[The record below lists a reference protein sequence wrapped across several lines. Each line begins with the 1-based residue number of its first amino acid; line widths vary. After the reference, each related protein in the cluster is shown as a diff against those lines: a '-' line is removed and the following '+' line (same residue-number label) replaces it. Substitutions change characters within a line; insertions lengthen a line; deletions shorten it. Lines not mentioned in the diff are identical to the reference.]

1 MSGTLE
7 RSRTE
12 ETAMTTPTATRPLP
26 GLPPAPRRDT
36 GAALRAC
43 GVALAAALAVA
54 GVYAALVLTR
64 TGQRLDQAAL
74 DHLADGTGSRLT
86 VASWLRGISV
96 GGTIAIL
103 AGCVVVAVIRRHYL
117 AALLAVALVAGAN
130 LTTQVLKHVV
140 LERPHFGFET
150 VNTLPSGHATVV
162 TSLVLAAL
170 LIAPRSW
177 RGLVSLVGAI
187 AVVVA
192 GVGTV
197 VANWHRPSDVIAALL
212 VCLAWGAAAL
222 AVISLLRPMPVDA
235 VRPRT
240 RSVSLVIALT
250 VAAGL
255 FLEIGV
261 RPNGTG
267 RDLATHAIIMC
278 GLAIAGAIV
287 VGAFARM
294 VDTRMP

>member
-1 MSGTLE
+1 
-7 RSRTE
+7 
-12 ETAMTTPTATRPLP
+12 MTTATTTRPLP

-36 GAALRAC
+36 GAALRAL
-43 GVALAAALAVA
+43 GVAVVAALAVG

-64 TGQRLDQAAL
+64 TGQHLDQAAL

-86 VASWLRGISV
+86 VASWLRGVSV
-96 GGTIAIL
+96 GATIAIL

-117 AALLAVALVAGAN
+117 TALLAVALVAGAN
-130 LTTQVLKHVV
+130 LTTQVLKHIV
-140 LERPHFGFET
+140 LERPHLGFET
-150 VNTLPSGHATVV
+150 ANTLPSGHATVV

-170 LIAPRSW
+170 LVAPRSW

-187 AVVVA
+187 GVVVA

-197 VANWHRPSDVIAALL
+197 VASWHRPSDVIAALL

-222 AVISLLRPMPVDA
+222 AVISLLYPVPADA
-235 VRPRT
+235 VRART
-240 RSVSLVIALT
+240 RSLSLVIALA

-261 RPNGTG
+261 RPDGTA
-267 RDLATHAIIMC
+267 RDLAIHAIIMC
-278 GLAIAGAIV
+278 GLAVAGAAV
-287 VGAFARM
+287 VGVFARM
-294 VDTRMP
+294 VDTRVP